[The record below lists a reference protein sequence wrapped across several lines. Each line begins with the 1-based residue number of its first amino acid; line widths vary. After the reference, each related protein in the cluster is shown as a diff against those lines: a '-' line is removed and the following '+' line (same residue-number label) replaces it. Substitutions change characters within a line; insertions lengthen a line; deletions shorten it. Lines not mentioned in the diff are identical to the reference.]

1 MWRCLSLKEGSAFN
15 FSIIKSG
22 VALNEATSI
31 KGFGSGSRNRPPPA
45 HSPITTDWARQ
56 VDALVFT
63 QMMFPS
69 TKGPMAPDGTVLT
82 DQPAVPRVRER
93 E

>member
-1 MWRCLSLKEGSAFN
+1 
-15 FSIIKSG
+15 
-22 VALNEATSI
+22 
-31 KGFGSGSRNRPPPA
+31 
-45 HSPITTDWARQ
+45 
-56 VDALVFT
+56 
-63 QMMFPS
+63 MFPS